1 MSKFPHPFT
10 IPKLTCR
17 IIVKTME
24 ARAAV
29 DDPQS
34 VRRYNFLELGTIGE
48 EAEAASVMGPDGG

>member
-1 MSKFPHPFT
+1 
-10 IPKLTCR
+10 
-17 IIVKTME
+17 ME